1 MTDLLRSTIDCIAGM
16 ASLPNATNIMKNDCV
31 QLQRTNIVLLYIN
44 RCVSEEQQFG
54 C

>member
-1 MTDLLRSTIDCIAGM
+1 MTDLLRSTIDCIAGT
-16 ASLPNATNIMKNDCV
+16 ASSFPTNIMKYDCV
-31 QLQRTNIVLLYIN
+31 LLQRTNIILVYIN